1 MKIFLPLI
9 ISSVLLTGCMQSNSA
24 PQVAPQKSNLT
35 YGTVKSQI
43 VKGQTTQPE
52 VIQILGSP
60 NMVSKTKGGDEVWT
74 YSKQSVDS
82 ASRQSAYGLGIPF
95 LAGFNSSKASSST
108 SVSTFDLMIT
118 FDSNDVVK
126 DYSVVSSQF

>member
-9 ISSVLLTGCMQSNSA
+9 VSVVLAGCMQSNSV

-35 YGTVKSQI
+35 YGAVKSQI
-43 VKGQTTQPE
+43 VKGQTTQTE
-52 VIQILGSP
+52 VIKLLGSP
-60 NMVSKTKGGDEVWT
+60 NMVSKTRGGDEVWT

-82 ASRQSAYGLGIPF
+82 SSKNSAYGVGLIF
-95 LAGFNSSKASSST
+95 AGFSGGKSNSSTA
-108 SVSTFDLMIT
+108 VSTFDLMIT

>member
-1 MKIFLPLI
+1 MKLFLSLI
-9 ISSVLLTGCMQSNSA
+9 ASVVLLAGCSSSE

-43 VKGQTTQPE
+43 VKGQTTQTE
-52 VIQILGSP
+52 VIQTLGSP
-60 NMVSKTKGGDEVWT
+60 NMVSKTRSGDEVWT
-74 YSKQSVDS
+74 YSKQSVD
-82 ASRQSAYGLGIPF
+82 ASSKQSAYGVGLPF
-95 LAGFNSSKASSST
+95 LLGFTGSKANSST
-108 SVSTFDLMIT
+108 SVSTFDLIIT